1 MAPAIRFPPL
11 EMGRGQDTRLSWLLY
26 TGHWGLQSPLHV
38 TPELLTAMQG
48 SPGLGNCSSPPPP
61 PPEQEGEEREGHLN
75 RGRAGSQGCRVD
87 ADGRGPAQ
95 HRSKEVG

>member
-1 MAPAIRFPPL
+1 MAAVHWPL
-11 EMGRGQDTRLSWLLY
+11 GATEPTTRDPRVANSHARQPGVGDLLF
-26 TGHWGLQSPLHV
+26 
-38 TPELLTAMQG
+38 
-48 SPGLGNCSSPPPP
+48 PPPP
-61 PPEQEGEEREGHLN
+61 PPEQEGEEGEGHLN